1 MYRSRRKEVQGN
13 GIELNPVFKEVIIL
27 KGRMILDGI
36 KGGDLMA
43 RFHPA
48 KIPIYEKKLN

>member
-1 MYRSRRKEVQGN
+1 MYRSRRKGAQGN
-13 GIELNPVFKEVIIL
+13 GMELNPVFKEVIIL

-36 KGGDLMA
+36 KGGDLRA